1 VEVFYYFLFEYGSS
15 YIVKIYNDFQ
25 TYFLS
30 FLASLRSKRVL
41 LQNCQKALAQYFVPK
56 YKQESV
62 RHFSAR
68 GYYLICNLVVTN
80 KAIKILRHLVTKPSA
95 IFSTIID
102 IIT

>member
-30 FLASLRSKRVL
+30 FLAVL

-80 KAIKILRHLVTKPSA
+80 KTIKILRHLVTKPSA